1 MAYAML
7 TKHSAWDGVVAPTL
21 GGVLRHGVEI
31 PRSATLEYKSWE
43 TLSRES
49 LEWEGLIQ
57 LGAIFGSGRL
67 IEVLEYMISLLIPV
81 HYP

>member
-1 MAYAML
+1 ML

-43 TLSRES
+43 TLSRENHWS
-49 LEWEGLIQ
+49 GKVSSNLVPFLGAEGLSKCWNI
-57 LGAIFGSGRL
+57 
-67 IEVLEYMISLLIPV
+67 
-81 HYP
+81 

>member
-7 TKHSAWDGVVAPTL
+7 TKHFAWHWRSGFNII

-43 TLSRES
+43 TLSMKHHRD
-49 LEWEGLIQ
+49 G
-57 LGAIFGSGRL
+57 
-67 IEVLEYMISLLIPV
+67 
-81 HYP
+81 